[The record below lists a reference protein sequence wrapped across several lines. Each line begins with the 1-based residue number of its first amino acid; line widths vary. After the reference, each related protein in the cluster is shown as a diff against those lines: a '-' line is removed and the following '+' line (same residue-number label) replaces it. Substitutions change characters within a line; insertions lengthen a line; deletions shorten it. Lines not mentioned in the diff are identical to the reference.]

1 MDGTGLKK
9 KDLKRFREIL
19 LTRKKDILR
28 NAQRTLSEDMTLES
42 DDLPDEMDLASSEY
56 LQSFTFRLRGRE
68 KTFLQK
74 IDRALRKIEEGDFGV
89 CEECGEEISTKRL
102 EARPETTLCIRCK
115 EDQERH
121 EKDFA

>member
-1 MDGTGLKK
+1 MKK
-9 KDLKRFREIL
+9 AELKRFKEVLEAKRDAL
-19 LTRKKDILR
+19 VQ
-28 NAQRTLSEDMTLES
+28 NAKNMKAEGMVLDA
-42 DDLPDEMDLASSEY
+42 DDLPDEMDLASSEGM
-56 LQSFTFRLRGRE
+56 QSFEFRLRGRE

-115 EDQERH
+115 EEQEQKERS
-121 EKDFA
+121 FG